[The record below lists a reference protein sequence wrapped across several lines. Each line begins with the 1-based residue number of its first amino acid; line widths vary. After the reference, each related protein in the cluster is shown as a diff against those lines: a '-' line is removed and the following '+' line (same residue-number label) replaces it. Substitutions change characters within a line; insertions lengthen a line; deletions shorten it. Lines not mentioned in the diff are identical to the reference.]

1 MKFWYLFLAFIVLG
15 PSLGAHNEMRLTPTI
30 PMEMF
35 EDQCNLPAPANLA
48 VTNVGATDLSFSWDG
63 VVGAYGF
70 KVELTKVS
78 TNTLVFSTTSPAQP
92 QTLTISSLEPGT
104 EYRLDV
110 WSMCSETER
119 GGLSSIAETTHNF
132 IIEELAGNYNG
143 TQFIP
148 GNAFPLF
155 PIQPSNSSIRGLQF
169 KIQNSTF
176 ESKFGVTNEIQALNG
191 GVHVKHHNGG
201 SNIQFVNH
209 QYDNAQ
215 DAGGFIPSDN
225 PGYVLLKGVKKP
237 VLEYQIIPENGWYY
251 LYWSQLNNS
260 GFSILQISNPVGM
273 GVINNPNNELQN
285 QEEIDSVEERTESRS
300 SDTPCSIWPNPFTD
314 LLTIQGPTPA
324 NVQLLDINSKLI
336 YQYSMN
342 TTETNITI
350 PTADLAKGVYLVR
363 YETAD
368 SVKTIK
374 VVKTN

>member
-1 MKFWYLFLAFIVLG
+1 MKFWYLFLAFLVLG

-63 VVGAYGF
+63 VVGAYAY

-78 TNTLVFSTTSPAQP
+78 TNTVVYSYTGLPQSYTS
-92 QTLTISSLEPGT
+92 TISSLEPGT
-104 EYRLDV
+104 EYRFDI
-110 WSMCSETER
+110 WSMCSATET
-119 GGLSSIAETTHNF
+119 GGLSSISETTHNF
-132 IIEELAGNYNG
+132 IIDELLTNYNG
-143 TQFIP
+143 TQLIP
-148 GNAFPLF
+148 GNPFPLF
-155 PIQPSNSSIRGLQF
+155 PIQSNVVRPLQF
-169 KIQNSTF
+169 KIKNKEF
-176 ESKFGVTNEIQALNG
+176 ESKFGVNNQIQAING

-215 DAGGFIPSDN
+215 DAGGSIPSDN
-225 PGYVLLKGVKKP
+225 PGYVLLKNATTTNP
-237 VLEYQIIPENGWYY
+237 VLEYRIIAQNGWYY
-251 LYWSQLNNS
+251 LDWSQLNNS

-273 GVINNPNNELQN
+273 GVVNNPNNTLQN
-285 QEEIDSVEERTESRS
+285 QEEIDGVEERTESIS
-300 SDTPCSIWPNPFTD
+300 TDTPCSIRPNPFTD
-314 LLTIQGPTPA
+314 LLTVQGSTPA
-324 NVQLLDINSKLI
+324 NVQLLDINGKLI
-336 YQYSMN
+336 YQYSMD
-342 TTETNITI
+342 TTETQTTI

>member
-1 MKFWYLFLAFIVLG
+1 MKFWYLFLAFLVLG

-63 VVGAYGF
+63 VVGAYAY

-78 TNTLVFSTTSPAQP
+78 TNTVVYSYTGLPQSYTS
-92 QTLTISSLEPGT
+92 TISSLEPGT
-104 EYRLDV
+104 EYRFDI
-110 WSMCSETER
+110 WSMCSATET
-119 GGLSSIAETTHNF
+119 GGLSSISETTHNF
-132 IIEELAGNYNG
+132 IIDELLTNYNG
-143 TQFIP
+143 TQLIP
-148 GNAFPLF
+148 GNPFPLF
-155 PIQPSNSSIRGLQF
+155 PIQSNVVRPLQF
-169 KIQNSTF
+169 KIKNKEF
-176 ESKFGVTNEIQALNG
+176 ESKFGVNNQIQAING

-215 DAGGFIPSDN
+215 DAGGSIPSDN
-225 PGYVLLKGVKKP
+225 PGYVLLKNATTTNP
-237 VLEYQIIPENGWYY
+237 VLEYRIIAQNGWYY
-251 LYWSQLNNS
+251 LDWSQLNNS

-273 GVINNPNNELQN
+273 GVVNNPNNTLQN
-285 QEEIDSVEERTESRS
+285 QEEINRVEERTESRS
-300 SDTPCSIWPNPFTD
+300 TDTPCSIRPNPFTD
-314 LLTIQGPTPA
+314 LLTVQGSTPA
-324 NVQLLDINSKLI
+324 NVQLLDINGKLI
-336 YQYSMN
+336 YQYSMD

>member
-1 MKFWYLFLAFIVLG
+1 
-15 PSLGAHNEMRLTPTI
+15 
-30 PMEMF
+30 
-35 EDQCNLPAPANLA
+35 
-48 VTNVGATDLSFSWDG
+48 
-63 VVGAYGF
+63 
-70 KVELTKVS
+70 
-78 TNTLVFSTTSPAQP
+78 
-92 QTLTISSLEPGT
+92 
-104 EYRLDV
+104 
-110 WSMCSETER
+110 MCSATEQ

-132 IIEELAGNYNG
+132 ILDEIAANYNG
-143 TQFIP
+143 TQLIP

-225 PGYVLLKGVKKP
+225 PGYVLLKSVKKP

-285 QEEIDSVEERTESRS
+285 QEEINGVEERTKS
-300 SDTPCSIWPNPFTD
+300 SSTDTPCTIRPNPFTD
-314 LLTIQGPTPA
+314 LLTVQGSTPS
-324 NVQLLDINSKLI
+324 NVQLLDINGKLI
-336 YQYSMN
+336 YQHTMDTS
-342 TTETNITI
+342 ETQITI
-350 PTADLAKGVYLVR
+350 PTADLVKGVYLVR
-363 YETAD
+363 YETAN